1 MSFSRRQLLAG
12 IAAGGMSLRPGSS
25 QLRAGDGPKARTSPA
40 VCLYSQ
46 VLIKVGYEELG
57 PLLKSLGVDGC
68 DLTVMPGGHV
78 DPQQAGL
85 HLMRAVESI
94 TGLGLDVPVLSTA
107 YTSLADRTLNT
118 VAGVAHEMGVPL
130 LRAGDWT
137 YGPEGEIEARLIEV
151 QRDINSLA
159 ALARAAEMTVV
170 LRNVPGEIGGA
181 LWDTHMMIRAID
193 PRLIGYDFDA
203 GNAAAVSGPG
213 WDTVLRL
220 VLPRIRMVTARDFYW
235 AKDPAGAWKAVPC
248 PLGEGMVDWRKL
260 FAALAR
266 VRFTGPISVPQDY
279 HPKDELGSIR
289 RDVEFLKKQVAAAY
303 G

>member
-12 IAAGGMSLRPGSS
+12 IAAYGMSGRPA
-25 QLRAGDGPKARTSPA
+25 QAQYRAGDGPKQRSAPA

-46 VLIKVGYEELG
+46 LLIKVGYDELG
-57 PLLKSLGVDGC
+57 PLLKSLGADGC

-78 DPQQAGL
+78 DPQNAGL
-85 HLMRAVESI
+85 HLMRAIEAI
-94 TGLGLDVPVLSTA
+94 TGMGLDVPVLSTA

-130 LRAGDWT
+130 LRAGHWKYAPGT
-137 YGPEGEIEARLIEV
+137 EIDARLGEV
-151 QRDINSLA
+151 QRDISGLA
-159 ALARAAEMTVV
+159 ALARAAQMTVV
-170 LRNVPGEIGGA
+170 IGNVPGEVGGS
-181 LWDTHMMIRAID
+181 LWDTHMLIRGID
-193 PRLIGYDFDA
+193 PHFIGYDFDA
-203 GNAAAVSGPG
+203 GTAAAVTGPA
-213 WDTVLRL
+213 WDTTLQL

-235 AKDPAGAWKAVPC
+235 SKEGGAWKLVGC

-266 VRFTGPISVPQDY
+266 VHFTGPISVPLDY
-279 HPKDELGSIR
+279 QPKDELGAIR

>member
-1 MSFSRRQLLAG
+1 
-12 IAAGGMSLRPGSS
+12 
-25 QLRAGDGPKARTSPA
+25 
-40 VCLYSQ
+40 
-46 VLIKVGYEELG
+46 
-57 PLLKSLGVDGC
+57 
-68 DLTVMPGGHV
+68 
-78 DPQQAGL
+78 
-85 HLMRAVESI
+85 
-94 TGLGLDVPVLSTA
+94 
-107 YTSLADRTLNT
+107 

-130 LRAGDWT
+130 LRAGHWT
-137 YGPEGEIEARLIEV
+137 YPPEGEIEARLMEV
-151 QRDINSLA
+151 QRDISSLA

-170 LRNVPGEIGGA
+170 LRNIPGEIGGA
-181 LWDTHMMIRAID
+181 LWDTHMLIRGID

-203 GNAAAVSGPG
+203 GNAAGASGPG

-235 AKDPAGAWKAVPC
+235 SKDPAGVWKAMPC

-279 HPKDELGSIR
+279 QPKDELGSIR

>member
-12 IAAGGMSLRPGSS
+12 IAASAMSVRPGSA
-25 QLRAGDGPKARTSPA
+25 QYRAGDGPKPRTVPS

-46 VLIKVGYEELG
+46 VLIKVGYDELG

-78 DPQQAGL
+78 DPQNAGL
-85 HLMRAVESI
+85 HLMRAIEAI
-94 TGLGLDVPVLSTA
+94 TGMGLDVPVLSTA

-130 LRAGDWT
+130 LRAGHWQ
-137 YGPEGEIEARLIEV
+137 YPPGGEIEARLAEV
-151 QRDINSLA
+151 QRDISGLA
-159 ALARAAEMTVV
+159 ALARAAQMTVV
-170 LRNVPGEIGGA
+170 IGNVPGEVGGS
-181 LWDTHMMIRAID
+181 LWDTHMLIRGID
-193 PRLIGYDFDA
+193 PHFIAYDFDA
-203 GNAAAVSGPG
+203 GNAVAAAGASYE
-213 WDTVLRL
+213 TALQL

-235 AKDPAGAWKAVPC
+235 SKDAAGVWKRMAC
-248 PLGEGMVDWRKL
+248 PPGEGMVDWRKL

-266 VRFTGPISVPQDY
+266 VHFTGPISVPLDY
-279 HPKDELGSIR
+279 QPKDELGAVR

>member
-12 IAAGGMSLRPGSS
+12 IAAGGMSLRPGSA
-25 QLRAGDGPKARTSPA
+25 QHRAGDGPKARTAPS

-46 VLIKVGYEELG
+46 VLIKAAYDELG

-78 DPQQAGL
+78 DPQNAGL
-85 HLMRAVESI
+85 HLMRAVEAI
-94 TGLGLDVPVLSTA
+94 TGVGLDVPVLSTN

-130 LRAGDWT
+130 LRAGRWK
-137 YGPEGEIEARLIEV
+137 YPAEGGVEARLAEV
-151 QRDINSLA
+151 QRDLSGLA
-159 ALARAAEMTVV
+159 AMARAAEMTIVIQ
-170 LRNVPGEIGGA
+170 NVPGEFGGA
-181 LWDTHMMIRAID
+181 LWDSYMLIRGID
-193 PRLIGYDFDA
+193 PHLIGYDYDA
-203 GNAAAVSGPG
+203 GNAVAAGGTG
-213 WDTVLRL
+213 WETALEL
-220 VLPRIRMVTARDFYW
+220 ALPRIRMVTARDFYW
-235 AKDPAGAWKAVPC
+235 NKEGGAWKPMAC

-266 VRFTGPISVPQDY
+266 VKFTGPISVPVDY
-279 HPKDELGSIR
+279 QPKDEMGAIH

>member
-12 IAAGGMSLRPGSS
+12 IAAGGMSLRPGRA
-25 QLRAGDGPKARTSPA
+25 QYHAGDGPKPRTAPS

-46 VLIKVGYEELG
+46 VLIKVGYDELG

-78 DPQQAGL
+78 DPQEAGL
-85 HLMRAVESI
+85 HLMRAIEAI
-94 TGLGLDVPVLSTA
+94 TGVGLDVPVLSTA

-130 LRAGDWT
+130 LRAGHWK
-137 YGPEGEIEARLIEV
+137 YPPGGEIEARLGEV
-151 QRDINSLA
+151 QRDISGLA
-159 ALARAAEMTVV
+159 ALARAAQMTVV
-170 LRNVPGEIGGA
+170 IQNIPGEVGGA
-181 LWDTHMMIRAID
+181 LWDTHMLVRGID

-203 GNAAAVSGPG
+203 GNAVAAGGTG
-213 WDTVLRL
+213 WETALQL
-220 VLPRIRMVTARDFYW
+220 VLPRIRVVTARDFYW
-235 AKDPAGAWKAVPC
+235 NKDAGGVWKPVAC

-266 VRFTGPISVPQDY
+266 VRFTGPISVPLDY
-279 HPKDELGSIR
+279 QPKDEMGSVR